1 LKEKIISI
9 LRESADLKLK
19 FAKESIDSVIDATQ
33 IINKCFKSGGKIL
46 IFGNGGSASDAQHI
60 ASEFINRF
68 LLERSALPAISLAA
82 DSSVL
87 TSIANDYSY
96 ENIFVRQ
103 IEALGNKNDVAIGI
117 TTSGNSANV
126 ISGLKTAKSI
136 GMTNVV
142 FTGKNINKLKKLS
155 KCIISVPSDST
166 ARVQEV
172 HITVAHIICE
182 LVEQVRGGKL

>member
-166 ARVQEV
+166 AGVQEV
-172 HITVAHIICE
+172 HITVGHIICE